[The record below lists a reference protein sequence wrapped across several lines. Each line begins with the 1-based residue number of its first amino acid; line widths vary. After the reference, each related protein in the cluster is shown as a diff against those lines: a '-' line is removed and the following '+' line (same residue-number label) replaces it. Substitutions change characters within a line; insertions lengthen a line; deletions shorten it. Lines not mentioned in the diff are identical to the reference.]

1 MNRIEAEQMYNV
13 YVLGSYNVLLVA
25 KLRNIGRVVFA
36 STNHVT
42 GNYESNGYSKLGR
55 PIDTSDYPSPD
66 STYGA
71 MKACAELMGFVF
83 SNECPVSVICL
94 RIGTV
99 NNDEMNFL
107 ASSDRVKR
115 TLLSRVDTVNLF
127 RAAIETN
134 VRYGVYYGVSD
145 NPDRPWVIGNAIRD
159 LSYYPSVSTKDLL
172 EESSGKKAAK
182 KKMLRKIW

>member
-1 MNRIEAEQMYNV
+1 MCNV
-13 YVLGSYNVLLVA
+13 YVLGSYNVFLVA
-25 KLRNIGRVVFA
+25 NLRNIGKIIFA

-71 MKACAELMGFVF
+71 MKACAELIGLVF
-83 SNECPVSVICL
+83 SNECPISVISL

-99 NNDEMNFL
+99 NNNEMNFL
-107 ASSDRVKR
+107 ASNDRVKR
-115 TLLSRVDTVNLF
+115 TLLSKVDTVNLF
-127 RAAIETN
+127 KAAIETN

-145 NPDRPWVIGNAIRD
+145 NPDRPWVIENAIRD
-159 LSYYPSVSTKDLL
+159 LSYYPTESAKDLI
-172 EESSGKKAAK
+172 EESSSKKAAK
-182 KKMLRKIW
+182 KKMMRKIW